1 MAKDFKTA
9 SQEYIFETQASA
21 GEADIQKSQLK
32 EWMEPVEAPLP
43 RFLARPAI
51 RG

>member
-21 GEADIQKSQLK
+21 GERRSKGANSRMD
-32 EWMEPVEAPLP
+32 EAGGG
-43 RFLARPAI
+43 ACAAI
-51 RG
+51 PG